1 MQLHLIPFVYLV
13 RKEHVKLNQTMG
25 EAYEQSRKTDY
36 QGRIDDPI
44 FCNGPCRTN
53 HLRREIYDSVPFY
66 VGNIQMPSGSY
77 LLTQPDDF
85 NKSIAV
91 VRSAD
96 GLHSTF
102 IGVTPTQSLNPPRQ
116 SKIVFEKYGNTLY
129 FNRVLLQGDTYGIV
143 ADSTKGEKKAEE
155 TASVVEERSI
165 AASGQ

>member
-1 MQLHLIPFVYLV
+1 MSSLGKLVTRVGLTALFSAMPLAAQVAYGVKFTTPF
-13 RKEHVKLNQTMG
+13 
-25 EAYEQSRKTDY
+25 
-36 QGRIDDPI
+36 
-44 FCNGPCRTN
+44 
-53 HLRREIYDSVPFY
+53 PFY
-66 VGNIQMPSGSY
+66 VGDIQMPSGSY